1 MEGGENMLLVFA
13 KLPTFVSDIIS
24 FFQTALTWI
33 TALAIPAVALTATW
47 HALMRSSAQDEH
59 DAARHAKSFRST
71 LKYGVI
77 AILAG
82 AIVSSV
88 LGFFI

>member
-1 MEGGENMLLVFA
+1 MPA
-13 KLPTFVSDIIS
+13 FVSDIIS

-33 TALAIPAVALTATW
+33 TAVAIPVVALTATW

-59 DAARHAKSFRST
+59 DAARHAKALRST
-71 LKYGVI
+71 LVFGVT

-82 AIVSSV
+82 AIVSTV
-88 LGFFI
+88 LGFFK